1 MNMPILELEEYK
13 GHNIEIRYDEC
24 TDNPRNW
31 DVLTEI
37 HYHSSRYNLGD
48 INHINDMEEYE
59 EILKEAERNRDMII
73 PLYAYIHSGIALSL
87 CSFNGK
93 LAQGH
98 AEFDSGRCGTVIIR
112 RKKILEEYNKKR
124 LTENLKELAY
134 NVAKNEIEVFTSYIN
149 GFVYEY
155 IIEGEEEENSCGG
168 FYETE
173 DAMKDAKSHIDYLEE
188 KTVSQH

>member
-1 MNMPILELEEYK
+1 MDMPILESEEYK
-13 GHNIEIRYDEC
+13 GYNIEIRYDENAE
-24 TDNPRNW
+24 NPRNW
-31 DVLTEI
+31 DPLTEI
-37 HYHSSRYNLGD
+37 RYHSSNYNLGD

-59 EILKEAERNRDMII
+59 EILKEAERNRDMVI
-73 PLYAYIHSGIALSL
+73 PLYAYIHSGISLSL
-87 CSFNGK
+87 HSFYGK

-98 AEFDSGRCGTVIIR
+98 AKFDSGQCGTVIIR

-124 LTENLKELAY
+124 LTENLKEKAY
-134 NVAKNEIEVFTSYIN
+134 NVAKSEIEIFTSYIN